1 MRNTSNLKTCI
12 VFLLLLVSVSCV
24 SISRKRVVPEEQRLL
39 PAKSATRAQLFDT
52 LVERSKEVQT
62 FQGTMTLD
70 LTGGGAKSGVL
81 TEYHQTRGILLVDRP
96 RHLRMKVQAPVVL
109 TTLVD
114 MVSDGRQYRVSIP
127 IKNQFFVGDVNAPGI
142 SKTALANLRPQH
154 LLDGL
159 FVDIRPYL
167 NNPKIARSLEETV
180 EGRRSYYVF
189 SFINVSNPE
198 AQLVEKLWIDR
209 TDMNISRKQ
218 LFGKDGAIE
227 TDVQY
232 SNYKSEGSSSFPQQ
246 IVLQRP
252 TEDYTVKMTFMKTTL
267 NEKLTEDAFNLERPE
282 GSELVQLAK

>member
-1 MRNTSNLKTCI
+1 VKNTSSLKTYV

-24 SISRKRVVPEEQRLL
+24 SRKRVVPQEERLL
-39 PAKSATRAQLFDT
+39 PAKSATRAELFDA
-52 LVERSKEVQT
+52 LLERSKEVQT

-96 RHLRMKVQAPVVL
+96 KRLRMKVQAPVVL
-109 TTLVD
+109 TTVAD

-127 IKNQFFVGDVNAPGI
+127 IKNQFFVGDVNAAGS
-142 SKTALANLRPQH
+142 SKNALANLRPQH

-167 NNPKIARSLEETV
+167 NNPKVARSLEETV
-180 EGRRSYYVF
+180 DGRRSYYVF

-232 SNYKSEGSSSFPQQ
+232 SDYKSDGGGPFPQQ

-252 TEDYTVKMTFMKTTL
+252 AEDYTVKMTFMKTTL

>member
-1 MRNTSNLKTCI
+1 
-12 VFLLLLVSVSCV
+12 
-24 SISRKRVVPEEQRLL
+24 
-39 PAKSATRAQLFDT
+39 
-52 LVERSKEVQT
+52 
-62 FQGTMTLD
+62 
-70 LTGGGAKSGVL
+70 
-81 TEYHQTRGILLVDRP
+81 

-180 EGRRSYYVF
+180 EGRSSYYVF

-198 AQLVEKLWIDR
+198 AQLVEKLWIR
-209 TDMNISRKQ
+209 
-218 LFGKDGAIE
+218 
-227 TDVQY
+227 
-232 SNYKSEGSSSFPQQ
+232 SEEH
-246 IVLQRP
+246 
-252 TEDYTVKMTFMKTTL
+252 T
-267 NEKLTEDAFNLERPE
+267 
-282 GSELVQLAK
+282 SELQSPCNLVCRLLLEKKKKKKKNDTQ

>member
-1 MRNTSNLKTCI
+1 VRNTSSLKTCI

-39 PAKSATRAQLFDT
+39 PAKSATRAELFDA
-52 LVERSKEVQT
+52 LLERSKEVQT
-62 FQGTMTLD
+62 LQGTMTLD

-167 NNPKIARSLEETV
+167 NNPKIARLLEETV

-189 SFINVSNPE
+189 SFINASNPE
-198 AQLVEKLWIDR
+198 AQLVEKVWIDR

-232 SNYKSEGSSSFPQQ
+232 SDYKSEGGGPFPQL

-252 TEDYTVKMTFMKTTL
+252 AEDYTVKMTFMKTTL
-267 NEKLTEDAFNLERPE
+267 NEKLNEDAFNLERPQ

>member
-1 MRNTSNLKTCI
+1 VKHTSSLKTYI
-12 VFLLLLVSVSCV
+12 VFLLLLFSVSC
-24 SISRKRVVPEEQRLL
+24 ISTKRVVPQEQRLL
-39 PAKSATRAQLFDT
+39 PAKSATRAELFDA
-52 LVERSKEVQT
+52 LLERSKEVQT

-81 TEYHQTRGILLVDRP
+81 TEYHQTRGILVVDRP
-96 RHLRMKVQAPVVL
+96 KHLRMKVQAPVVL

-114 MVSDGRQYRVSIP
+114 MVSDGKQYRVSIP
-127 IKNQFFVGDVNAPGI
+127 FKNQFFVGDVNASNS

-159 FVDIRPYL
+159 FVDIQPYL

-189 SFINVSNPE
+189 SFINASNPE

-218 LFGKDGAIE
+218 LFGKDGAIQ

-232 SNYKSEGSSSFPQQ
+232 SDYKSDGAGKPFPQL

-252 TEDYTVKMTFMKTTL
+252 AEDYTVKMTFMTTTL
-267 NEKLTEDAFNLERPE
+267 NDKLTEDAFNLERPE

>member
-1 MRNTSNLKTCI
+1 MRNTSSLKTCI

-39 PAKSATRAQLFDT
+39 PAKSATRAELFDT
-52 LVERSKEVQT
+52 LLERSKEVQT
-62 FQGTMTLD
+62 LQGTMTLD

-167 NNPKIARSLEETV
+167 NNPKIARLLEETV

-189 SFINVSNPE
+189 SFINASNPE

-232 SNYKSEGSSSFPQQ
+232 SNYKSEGGSSFPQQ

-252 TEDYTVKMTFMKTTL
+252 AEDYTVKMTFMKTTL

-282 GSELVQLAK
+282 GAELVQLAK